1 MLIRPTLR
9 KTVPYGDNIQFTA
22 IMTTGTGQVSKDFI
36 CRESGE
42 DYTGNRW
49 VFKVRNGTRYQLI
62 DSDDPFIY
70 PKDRKTV
77 RYVTMY

>member
-1 MLIRPTLR
+1 MIIRPKLR
-9 KTVPYGDNIQFTA
+9 KTVPCGDNIQFTA
-22 IMTTGTGQVSKDFI
+22 ILTKGSSQISKDFI
-36 CRESGE
+36 CIESGV

-49 VFKVRNGTRYQLI
+49 VIKIRNGTRYQLI